1 MDHGVISILGHDT
14 VKHILYGVSM
24 NGRAVLKST
33 TDHAAKFIA
42 VPLSDWEAVQAK
54 DTTNLAVMIGNDF
67 AINTTNNT
75 PMPITSSNGT
85 EWGGTFVAGL
95 IK

>member
-24 NGRAVLKST
+24 NGRAVVKST

-75 PMPITSSNGT
+75 PMPITSSNGS

-95 IK
+95 IM